1 MNNCTSSKIMETI
14 DIKPSFRMPSP
25 VGNNRINK
33 TSNHNTIKQISIK
46 VASFRKGAGDQC
58 GSGGSKNKLEK
69 PLWKFVI
76 CKKKEYAKSCKNVQN
91 HCPSNFKFW
100 WKSWGTVFSWILFEI
115 KPPLI
120 QTLPAISWKKKY
132 VVPIKRPWSVPN
144 VNPNPKAQ

>member
-25 VGNNRINK
+25 VGNNRIYK

-76 CKKKEYAKSCKNVQN
+76 CKIHQKDMQNQIIVIKVAKFPSSKNVRNQ
-91 HCPSNFKFW
+91 CPSNFKFW
-100 WKSWGTVFSWILFEI
+100 WKSRGTVFSWEWTQINYFLKLSHLWFRYY
-115 KPPLI
+115 
-120 QTLPAISWKKKY
+120 LPFHE
-132 VVPIKRPWSVPN
+132 KRN
-144 VNPNPKAQ
+144 M